1 MQRRMLYMR
10 KTPLSSAAI
19 LYLLVAGLVL
29 FPTQWLG
36 DLFFENEQLAAF
48 FGLGVL
54 RLVMAAIMLA
64 LAFHMGIRGAF
75 LPQKGEW
82 RALLFA
88 LPALVVA
95 INNLPVVGLCRG
107 TVEITGSAGA
117 VALFALQCLGVGL
130 FEEAAFRGVLFP
142 FVLGYTGTGKKGRF
156 VAVIGSSA
164 AFGLLHLVNLLGG
177 FSGGVFL
184 QVGYSFL
191 IGAMLAICTFRGA
204 GALTC
209 GVIHA
214 VFNFCGNVA
223 FETGNATFSAVW
235 CAEEIALTA
244 IVGVAAAAYFALLL
258 FKSKAACA
266 DRFAVT
272 PQTDEKEI
280 GKAEENAGERQ
291 TPDGVA
297 QDREK
302 KEN

>member
-117 VALFALQCLGVGL
+117 VALFALQWRLLATVVGGNSQI
-130 FEEAAFRGVLFP
+130 R
-142 FVLGYTGTGKKGRF
+142 
-156 VAVIGSSA
+156 
-164 AFGLLHLVNLLGG
+164 LLILL
-177 FSGGVFL
+177 
-184 QVGYSFL
+184 
-191 IGAMLAICTFRGA
+191 I
-204 GALTC
+204 
-209 GVIHA
+209 
-214 VFNFCGNVA
+214 
-223 FETGNATFSAVW
+223 
-235 CAEEIALTA
+235 
-244 IVGVAAAAYFALLL
+244 LLL
-258 FKSKAACA
+258 SPLVMLPL
-266 DRFAVT
+266 RT
-272 PQTDEKEI
+272 HLSS
-280 GKAEENAGERQ
+280 
-291 TPDGVA
+291 
-297 QDREK
+297 
-302 KEN
+302 